1 MLTLISGTDRA
12 NGNTRKLAH
21 YCETL
26 LQQKKLEYRFLDL
39 SDDIPWSNPAQLN
52 ELIETH
58 LHSAKKMWILLPEYN
73 GSYPGILKLLVDRSE
88 VKKAWRH
95 KKMALVGV
103 STGRAGNLRG
113 LDHFTGSLMHMQ
125 AFVHPNRLPISKIDT
140 LLDQNGMLIDPST
153 AGLLESQLNDLIQ
166 F

>member
-1 MLTLISGTDRA
+1 MLTLISGTDRP
-12 NGNTRKLAH
+12 NGNTRKLAK
-21 YCETL
+21 YCEKL
-26 LQQKKLEYRFLDL
+26 LQQKKIDYRFLDL
-39 SDDIPWSNPAQLN
+39 SEDIAWSQPESLN
-52 ELIETH
+52 LFMEHH
-58 LHSAKKMWILLPEYN
+58 LYGSTRMWIFIPEYN
-73 GSYPGILKLLVDRSE
+73 GSYPGILKLLVDRSD

-95 KKMALVGV
+95 KKIGLVGI

-140 LLDQNGMLIDPST
+140 LISPDGASLDLAT
-153 AGLLESQLNDLIQ
+153 ERLLEEHLNDLLQ